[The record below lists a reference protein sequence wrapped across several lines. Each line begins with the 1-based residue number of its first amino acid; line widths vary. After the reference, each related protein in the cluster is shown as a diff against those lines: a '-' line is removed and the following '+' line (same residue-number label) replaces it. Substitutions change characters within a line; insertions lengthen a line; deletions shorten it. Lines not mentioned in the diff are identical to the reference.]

1 MRKTILLVDDDELVR
16 ITLKEFFT
24 LLGLTVIEASNGR
37 EGIEKAINN
46 EIHILIADY
55 RMPDLTGVE
64 MIKEIRKFKR
74 DFKILILTGY
84 ADEITK
90 DMIEELGI
98 VSVLQKPIDLALLE
112 KIITQLLANPKNK
125 NNWEGKK

>member
-64 MIKEIRKFKR
+64 MIKEIWKFKR
-74 DFKILILTGY
+74 DFKIIILTGF
-84 ADEITK
+84 ANEITNEV
-90 DMIEELGI
+90 IREFG
-98 VSVLQKPIDLALLE
+98 VVAVLQKPVDLGVLE
-112 KIITQLLANPKNK
+112 KLITQLLSNPKNK
-125 NNWEGKK
+125 RG

>member
-16 ITLKEFFT
+16 ITLKEFFK

-64 MIKEIRKFKR
+64 MIKEIWKFKR
-74 DFKILILTGY
+74 DFKIIILTGF
-84 ADEITK
+84 ANEITNEV
-90 DMIEELGI
+90 IREFG
-98 VSVLQKPIDLALLE
+98 VVAVLQKPVDLGVLE
-112 KIITQLLANPKNK
+112 KLITQLLSNPKNK
-125 NNWEGKK
+125 RG

>member
-1 MRKTILLVDDDELVR
+1 LVDDDELVR

-64 MIKEIRKFKR
+64 MIKEIWKFKR
-74 DFKILILTGY
+74 DFKIIILTGF
-84 ADEITK
+84 ANEITNEV
-90 DMIEELGI
+90 IREFG
-98 VSVLQKPIDLALLE
+98 VVAVLQKPVDLGVLE
-112 KIITQLLANPKNK
+112 KLITQLLSNPKNK
-125 NNWEGKK
+125 RG

>member
-74 DFKILILTGY
+74 DFKIIILTGF
-84 ADEITK
+84 ANEITNEV
-90 DMIEELGI
+90 IREFG
-98 VSVLQKPIDLALLE
+98 VVAVLQKPVDLGVLE
-112 KIITQLLANPKNK
+112 KLITQLLSNPKNK
-125 NNWEGKK
+125 RG